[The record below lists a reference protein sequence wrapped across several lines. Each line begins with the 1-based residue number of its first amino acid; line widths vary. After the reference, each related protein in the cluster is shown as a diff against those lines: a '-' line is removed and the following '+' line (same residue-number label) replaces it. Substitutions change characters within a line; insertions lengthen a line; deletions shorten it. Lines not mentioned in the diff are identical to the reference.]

1 MTASDR
7 ADALVI
13 GAGIIGASLARELAG
28 RGWRVL
34 VVERNHAPGMG
45 STSSSSAVIR
55 VHYSTFEGTALAWDG
70 YHDWLE
76 QKARAE
82 HGEDAVARFVHCG
95 CLVMETPENG
105 HLERQKR
112 FCRTLGIPYEEWDRA
127 AILTRLPGYDLTRY
141 APPRRIDDPAFG
153 TPAGGEIERA
163 TFFPTAGYVTD
174 PQGAAAALAREAEAR
189 GARFLFRR
197 SVAAILRTGGRVGG
211 VRLADGEEIH
221 APVVVNAAGPS
232 SFRINVMAGVH
243 DEIRVPTRPLR
254 QEVAHVPQPEGIDFS
269 PDGPIVSDSDIGC
282 YVRPDHGGNIL
293 VGSEMPDCDPRIY
306 VEDEIGFDRSH
317 TDQWTNQVWRY
328 ALRAPRLPIPHHPSG
343 VVDLYDVTPDWIPI
357 YDRSSLEGFF
367 LAIGTSGNQ
376 FKNAFSAA
384 RLMAGLIEY
393 CVNGGDHDTRPY
405 THALPHAGVAIDAG
419 FFSRLRDPVGE
430 SSRSVLG

>member
-1 MTASDR
+1 MSARTT
-7 ADALVI
+7 DAIII
-13 GAGIIGASLARELAG
+13 GAGIIGSALARELAG
-28 RGWRVL
+28 RGWQVL
-34 VVERNHAPGMG
+34 VLDRNHAPGMG

-55 VHYSTFEGTALAWDG
+55 VHYSTLEGTALAWDG
-70 YHDWLE
+70 YHDWHME
-76 QKARAE
+76 AARQAR
-82 HGEDAVARFVHCG
+82 GESALARFIECG

-105 HLERQKR
+105 FLARQKEY
-112 FCRTLGIPYEEWDRA
+112 CRALSIPFEEWDHA
-127 AILTRLPGYDLTRY
+127 AILDHLPGYDLARF

-174 PQGAAAALAREAEAR
+174 PQAAARNIAHEAEAR
-189 GARFLFRR
+189 GARLDFRVR
-197 SVAAILRTGGRVGG
+197 VTGILRQGGRVAG
-211 VRLADGEEIH
+211 VVLADGCEIH
-221 APVVVNAAGPS
+221 APVVVNAAGPAS
-232 SFRINVMAGVH
+232 SRINHMAGIA
-243 DEIRVPTRPLR
+243 DEIAVPTRPLR
-254 QEVAHVPQPEGIDFS
+254 QEVAHTPQPEGIDLS
-269 PDGPIVSDSDIGC
+269 ARGPIVSDGDIGC

-293 VGSEMPDCDPRIY
+293 IGSEMPACDPRVF
-306 VEDEIGFDRSH
+306 VEDEEDFDHSH

-328 ALRAPRLPIPHHPSG
+328 ALRAPRLPIPHRAAG

-357 YDRSSLEGFF
+357 YDTSSLAGFY

-393 CVNGGDHDTRPY
+393 CEAGGDHDARPY
-405 THALPHAGVAIDAG
+405 RHALPHAGLTIDAG
-419 FFSRLRDPVGE
+419 FFSRRRSPVDE